1 MRYLLRYEARRA
13 GITQPR
19 AKPWEEKNPHPT
31 FGHPLPEGE
40 RAGERGEAT
49 EPSAPRGV
57 LSCFLGAGDAGGIY
71 MATVLMWTVD
81 PGRGKARPW
90 GPSLRG
96 LTALLVRARLHLLLI
111 PRAVRRAAFSVLGG
125 LHEKT
130 KSRGNEPNRSFR
142 ISGRTKRRN
151 SGVRSQESEGEPSV
165 YSRIE
170 ETDRKCL
177 LESVRGFRSQ
187 GSRERCLGQDLPAK
201 ADQPGVGDFLVETKG
216 ENLAGAEAGVV
227 PARQEAQ
234 VFPGRK
240 RGRVCGASR
249 EG

>member
-1 MRYLLRYEARRA
+1 M
-13 GITQPR
+13 
-19 AKPWEEKNPHPT
+19 
-31 FGHPLPEGE
+31 F
-40 RAGERGEAT
+40 
-49 EPSAPRGV
+49 
-57 LSCFLGAGDAGGIY
+57 
-71 MATVLMWTVD
+71 
-81 PGRGKARPW
+81 
-90 GPSLRG
+90 
-96 LTALLVRARLHLLLI
+96 
-111 PRAVRRAAFSVLGG
+111 
-125 LHEKT
+125 
-130 KSRGNEPNRSFR
+130 FR
-142 ISGRTKRRN
+142 ISERTKRQN
-151 SGVRSQESEGEPSV
+151 SEVSSQKSQEQGTEK
-165 YSRIE
+165 SRIE
-170 ETDRKCL
+170 ETNPTCL